1 MTLRPLLAYLP
12 WQARDMAV
20 RALAPLAI
28 ILVVG
33 GIPVFAFLR
42 SQEVVDLVNDA
53 MQADFVKNVY
63 QSVASLAIT
72 LGAFLFMTSSVALD
86 RDKQHVRFFFSHQ
99 VNPAS
104 YYLQRFFVGMA
115 VFLALFAI
123 APLGVELFLTDV
135 NVLGSLAAFALTMV
149 LVGGLTVLAASL
161 TNRDGLALV
170 LSFVVI
176 RTLQQLA
183 AQDLVAEWMRPI
195 VRGLPPIETMTVISR
210 ALVEGNTF
218 QATDVIHVLGY
229 GLGMLAAGLLVMHR
243 GPLVR

>member
-12 WQARDMAV
+12 WQARDLAV

-28 ILVVG
+28 MLVVG
-33 GIPVFAFLR
+33 GIPMFAFLR
-42 SQEVVDLVNDA
+42 SQEFVDLANDA
-53 MQADFVKNVY
+53 MQADFVRNVY
-63 QSVASLAIT
+63 QSVAGLAIT

-104 YYLQRFFVGMA
+104 YYLQRFVVGAA
-115 VFLALFAI
+115 VFLAIFAL
-123 APLGVELFLTDV
+123 APLSVELFLTDV
-135 NVLGSLAAFALTMV
+135 HVIRSLAAYAVTLA

-161 TNRDGLALV
+161 TNRDGLALI

-183 AQDLVAEWMRPI
+183 AQDLVAEWMKPI

-210 ALVEGNTF
+210 AFVEGNAF
-218 QATDVIHVLGY
+218 QTSDVIHVVGY